1 MNLTSL
7 EWAIS
12 TLAMPLLFVG
22 GTWMI
27 VVWALWFPS
36 DHGPLLRA
44 LVRKHSRGARKR
56 GGEVRDLLPER
67 VHPHKPTSAGRN

>member
-1 MNLTSL
+1 MNLISL

-27 VVWALWFPS
+27 VVWALWHPN
-36 DHGPLLRA
+36 DDRPLLRA
-44 LVRKHSRGARKR
+44 LERKRSRGPRR
-56 GGEVRDLLPER
+56 RDGEVRDLLPER
-67 VHPHKPTSAGRN
+67 GRPHKPKSAGRN

>member
-12 TLAMPLLFVG
+12 TLALPLLFVG

-27 VVWALWFPS
+27 VVWALCHPS
-36 DHGPLLRA
+36 DNGPLLRA
-44 LVRKHSRGARKR
+44 LVRKNSRGARQR

-67 VHPHKPTSAGRN
+67 VRPHKPTSAGRN